1 MHVRRLVRLL
11 AEPEVHQELLCEVIT
26 ALGSFAHGTYVLV
39 HVCMYVCEYM
49 HICMYVYMYEC
60 MVCVYVCTRVCMY
73 VCVYVCEHMYV
84 CMSNTQYCVP
94 LAIGTKS
101 SIDAVISAE
110 AVPSLS
116 RGMVTIGLV

>member
-1 MHVRRLVRLL
+1 MYVHRLVRLL

-39 HVCMYVCEYM
+39 HVCMYVSV
-49 HICMYVYMYEC
+49 CMS
-60 MVCVYVCTRVCMY
+60 VCVYVCTCVCMY
-73 VCVYVCEHMYV
+73 MCVCEHMYV
-84 CMSNTQYCVP
+84 CKCNAQNCVP
-94 LAIGTKS
+94 LAVGTKS
-101 SIDAVISAE
+101 SIDAVTSAE